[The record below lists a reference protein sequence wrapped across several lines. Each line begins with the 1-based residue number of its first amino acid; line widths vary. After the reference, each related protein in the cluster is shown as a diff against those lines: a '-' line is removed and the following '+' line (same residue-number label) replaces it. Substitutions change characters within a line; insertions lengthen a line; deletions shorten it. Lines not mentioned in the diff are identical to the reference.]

1 MAARRSDACGFET
14 RRPRAHHDDLPRR
27 TIAARDLMRHRRFA
41 SGRRIVDAQRFPGK
55 IDAVDAI
62 AHADAG
68 ADLVLATLRHLF
80 RDMRVRDMGAR
91 HADHVELACGDRV
104 ARGGDVLNTRRV
116 EHRQTRRRAHLA

>member
-1 MAARRSDACGFET
+1 MDAERLAAE
-14 RRPRAHHDDLPRR
+14 
-27 TIAARDLMRHRRFA
+27 
-41 SGRRIVDAQRFPGK
+41 